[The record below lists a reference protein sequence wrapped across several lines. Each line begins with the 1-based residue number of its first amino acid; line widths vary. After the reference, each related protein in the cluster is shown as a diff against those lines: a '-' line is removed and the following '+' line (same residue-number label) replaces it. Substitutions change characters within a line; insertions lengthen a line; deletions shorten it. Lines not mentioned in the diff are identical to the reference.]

1 MRPRVSGS
9 GGGGRFAACL
19 LSPLLRA
26 AQAMLATMVSSATDP
41 GEVMISS
48 SEIPCL
54 CLTVMLQS
62 KGLGARV
69 GLRGAGVSRGRLTR
83 SWY

>member
-1 MRPRVSGS
+1 MRPRASGS
-9 GGGGRFAACL
+9 GGGDRFAVCL
-19 LSPLLRA
+19 PSLLLRA
-26 AQAMLATMVSSATDP
+26 AQAMLTTMVSSATDP

-62 KGLGARV
+62 RGLGARV
-69 GLRGAGVSRGRLTR
+69 GLRGADVLRVRLDR
-83 SWY
+83 S